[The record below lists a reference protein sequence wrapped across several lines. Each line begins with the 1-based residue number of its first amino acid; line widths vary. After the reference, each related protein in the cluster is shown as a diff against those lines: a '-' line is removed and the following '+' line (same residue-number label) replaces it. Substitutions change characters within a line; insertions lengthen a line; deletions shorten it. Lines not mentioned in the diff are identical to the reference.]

1 MRWTSPESRN
11 LQESVSAKDE
21 STKAAV
27 KGEAHKQAAEQDALD
42 TLKADMSP
50 EERKAF
56 AKASAKTQE
65 ELMKQGVDPDT
76 AEIQGEKAAL
86 KDTAPEKAPMLD
98 DIDAAVEKSLPPDQ
112 KNSTAKIAESEV
124 KDEETKKDIETAN
137 GDVTGDAKTQ
147 KEHAAEEKERKQQLR
162 EEKRAQAAAEKQELA
177 QRKQEEKAARAEEK
191 RQLKEQQQ
199 EEKDARAEEKRQ
211 LREQKKAEK
220 EALKEEKR
228 LEKEA
233 REEEKRQLKEDEKAQ
248 KLADKEALHEEG
260 MPEDAAGE
268 ALTEEGEVIPEEI
281 EEETPEEMA
290 EEVSEESEV
299 VPEETEEETP
309 EEMAEEGSEEGEVV
323 PEETEEETPEEMVE
337 EGSEEG
343 EVVPEETE
351 EEIPEG
357 MAEAIPEEGNVEE
370 APVDELDG
378 VPEAQPTSEVQG
390 DTMSTEGSS
399 EQTKNLPEHINAMPT
414 STEHNVAPQEGV
426 AISGPKNPPLERRGH
441 PKPERRF
448 EEDTE
453 TTDSDYT
460 EDTARH
466 SPNPATLDPFRK
478 S

>member
-1 MRWTSPESRN
+1 MNP
-11 LQESVSAKDE
+11 K
-21 STKAAV
+21 
-27 KGEAHKQAAEQDALD
+27 
-42 TLKADMSP
+42 
-50 EERKAF
+50 ERKAF
-56 AKASAKTQE
+56 AKSSAKTQE
-65 ELMKQGVDPDT
+65 ELMKKGVDPDT
-76 AEIQGEKAAL
+76 AQIQGEKAAL

-177 QRKQEEKAARAEEK
+177 QRKQEEKAARDEEKRQMKEQQQEEKDARAEEK

-290 EEVSEESEV
+290 EEGSEESEV
-299 VPEETEEETP
+299 VQEETEEETP